1 MWQVLWQWKSYS
13 PGLSATKSGT
23 RLPMCASTGAVSLT
37 AASGAVANLEEVAV
51 KVQGVRHRTLV
62 LEVNRTCSSS
72 VGLISGRVSCRC
84 TPGFESAFAKRKLYR
99 RSFEIF
105 AHSVSQI

>member
-1 MWQVLWQWKSYS
+1 MWQAFWQWKSYS

-62 LEVNRTCSSS
+62 LEDEPHPLVLGGSYLR
-72 VGLISGRVSCRC
+72 SGILPLYPRFRERVRQ
-84 TPGFESAFAKRKLYR
+84 TQTLPEKFRNF
-99 RSFEIF
+99 RSFC
-105 AHSVSQI
+105 